1 MREFEWWAVSE
12 KIGDERHLVGMYKA
26 LTDIP
31 DLFRTRKAA
40 DAFIAD
46 WRREVPQVKTW
57 GLKATRVII
66 RMVDSRPSV
75 E

>member
-1 MREFEWWAVSE
+1 MTYQWWAVSE
-12 KIGDERHLVGMYKA
+12 QISKERHLVG
-26 LTDIP
+26 LDCSIVDIP

-46 WRREVPQVKTW
+46 WKRENPSVRTW
-57 GLKATRVII
+57 GLKAVRVVIAPP
-66 RMVDSRPSV
+66 DAGK